1 MSTATWSSQCL
12 EVSPLELTLNVKPG
26 VNSQMKTEI
35 AFSNDTFALL
45 SAPNPIIIN

>member
-12 EVSPLELTLNVKPG
+12 EVSLELTLNVKPG